1 MATRRT
7 TAPPATTAAQVVSA
21 EVDTLEP
28 MVPPAGPP
36 AADTMTGFGPPASEA
51 PPSLLAPGERPGV
64 ARRRRWTV
72 LFVVVALLLPIW
84 VVLQAVSSA
93 PKFAIVPGDASP
105 ATARIDVTGT
115 PTYKPKAD
123 TLFVTVGVPRL
134 SKLGRWLAQREK
146 HDEIVP
152 LEAILGGKT
161 ESQNREENLKLMGF
175 SKDFASYVA
184 LSKLGY
190 PVKLSGGGA
199 VIADFCLAI
208 TSDGKTCTRVSPAAS
223 VLKVNDIITAV
234 DGQPVHL
241 SKDVSAVL
249 TGKKVG
255 DQVQV
260 TVKRQKEPAPV
271 TVTVTLTSSGDSSDR
286 AIIGFIPNPSPPA
299 DLQFSLPIKV
309 NIDSGQIGGPSA
321 GLAFTLGLLE
331 ELTPGELTGGV
342 KVAAT
347 GTMSPNGDVGD
358 IGGIRQKTVAVMRAG
373 AKLFLVPAD
382 EAKDA
387 QDVAKGSSLQVVG
400 VNTIDEA
407 LDQLAKLGGNA
418 NDLGQP
424 GKDFT
429 A

>member
-21 EVDTLEP
+21 EVDTLDP
-28 MVPPAGPP
+28 MVPPAGAPAPDAPMTHAPP
-36 AADTMTGFGPPASEA
+36 AP
-51 PPSLLAPGERPGV
+51 LLSAGERLGA
-64 ARRRRWTV
+64 ARRLKWPIA
-72 LFVVVALLLPIW
+72 LVVAALGLPLW
-84 VVLQAVSSA
+84 VVGQAITEA

-105 ATARIDVTGT
+105 ANTRIDITGV
-115 PTYKPKAD
+115 PTYRPKAD

-134 SKLGRWLAQREK
+134 SRLGWWLAKREK
-146 HDEIVP
+146 HDEVVP

-190 PVKLSGGGA
+190 PVMLKGGGS

-208 TSDGKTCTRVSPAAS
+208 SDDGKTCTRVSPAAS
-223 VLKVNDIITAV
+223 ALKVNDIITSI
-234 DGQPVHL
+234 DGRPVHL
-241 SKDVSAVL
+241 SKDISPLLV
-249 TGKKVG
+249 GKKVG

-260 TVKRQKEPAPV
+260 TVTRQKETAPV
-271 TVTVTLTSSGDSSDR
+271 TVAITLTSSGDSTSR

-299 DLQFSLPIKV
+299 DLQFSLPVKI

-331 ELTPGELTGGV
+331 ELTPGDLTGGV

-347 GTMSPNGDVGD
+347 GTMSPNGEVGD

-387 QDVAKGSSLQVVG
+387 QDVAKGSALRVVG

-407 LDQLAKLGGNA
+407 LDELAKLGGNA